1 MEKNQV
7 AEKNK
12 LKYRLGLDLGT
23 NSIGWCMLR
32 LNNDNEPV
40 AVIKSGVRIFHDGR
54 TEKTKE
60 PLAVARRNARGI
72 RKNLDRK
79 ISRRNHLLNTLIK
92 YCLLPS
98 NENDRK
104 ALSMLNPYEIRSKA
118 VNEKIDLFE
127 LGRAL
132 MHLSKRR
139 GLKATEKLI
148 KKITMV
154 KSSPPLKN

>member
-1 MEKNQV
+1 MKENI
-7 AEKNK
+7 

-32 LNNDNEPV
+32 LNKDNEPV

-54 TEKTKE
+54 NEKTKE
-60 PLAVARRNARGI
+60 PLAVLRRNARSI
-72 RKNLDRK
+72 RRNLDRK

-92 YCLLPS
+92 YSLLPE
-98 NENDRK
+98 NENERK
-104 ALSMLNPYEIRSKA
+104 SLALLNPYELRSKA
-118 VNEKIDLFE
+118 VNEKIELYW

-139 GLKATEKLI
+139 GF
-148 KKITMV
+148 
-154 KSSPPLKN
+154 KSNRKDGNRIPK